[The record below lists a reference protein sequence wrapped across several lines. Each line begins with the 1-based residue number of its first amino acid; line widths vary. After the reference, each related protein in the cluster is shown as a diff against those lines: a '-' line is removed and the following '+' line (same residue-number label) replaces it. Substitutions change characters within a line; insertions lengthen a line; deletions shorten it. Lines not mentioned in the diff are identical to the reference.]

1 MNPWFNLVVLIPFVA
16 TVSLVKSNQAI
27 NQPVNVACA
36 GQPSANAEVL
46 QKNYYKKY
54 HQVLYKK

>member
-1 MNPWFNLVVLIPFVA
+1 MNPWFNSVAPIPFVA
-16 TVSLVKSNQAI
+16 SVSLVKSNQVE
-27 NQPVNVACA
+27 NQPVNVACV